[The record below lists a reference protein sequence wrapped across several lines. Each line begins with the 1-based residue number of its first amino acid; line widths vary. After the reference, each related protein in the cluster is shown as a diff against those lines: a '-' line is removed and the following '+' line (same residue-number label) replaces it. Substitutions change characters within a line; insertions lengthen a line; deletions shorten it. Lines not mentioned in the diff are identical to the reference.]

1 MRKTSRTPG
10 DPAPFSGPRGGSSEH
25 ELVHALD
32 TALRLARL
40 HTLDNDLTQGAL
52 LVLSA
57 KLSAYLQEHGR
68 LSLVTSAG
76 WLHLNERLLG
86 ADDETQGTVDDFVQL
101 LGRNGLGG
109 FLFTGRWG
117 QDEVAALLR
126 AFADAS
132 LGNAEQRRA
141 KLEQGLDLPADT
153 GLEVLAPHEG
163 QAGVRAAS
171 EMRSLRESASR
182 DQELNLDDGELATY
196 YACRLRA
203 LAEAVLESA
212 RDERPLGPFGPA
224 VRLTLIKTIDALDSQ
239 AFERRLQGL
248 TLLPPEADEP
258 FAAHLANVS
267 VHALCMGRLL
277 GLHRLRL
284 LELGLAAFFHDVGRA
299 AGGRQ
304 PATTKSAELRQSA
317 ERHVILGVTH
327 SLDLTALDAADLA
340 RVVVAQEHHRVAEGG
355 YPESAGLR
363 RPHVYSRLVAVA
375 DAFDRLENGTPW
387 APPVSPSRALER
399 LDGMFSPRLVTLLR
413 DVLGR
418 HPRGTIAQT
427 PDGETWVVVD
437 GGARRGHRPVARR
450 LAPGNDKLTEFHEAV
465 ELCIL
470 SPQRFDDGWRAR
482 ALP

>member
-1 MRKTSRTPG
+1 VRKTSRTPG
-10 DPAPFSGPRGGSSEH
+10 DPAPFSGPRGGAVEQD
-25 ELVHALD
+25 LVHALD

-40 HTLDNDLTQGAL
+40 HTLDNDLTLEAL
-52 LVLSA
+52 RLLTA
-57 KLSAYLQEHGR
+57 KLGAYLKEHGR
-68 LSLVTSAG
+68 LSLVTSDG
-76 WLHLNERLLG
+76 WLHVNERILG
-86 ADDETQGTVDDFVQL
+86 VDDETQGMVDDFVQL

-117 QDEVAALLR
+117 EDEVTALLG

-132 LGNAEQRRA
+132 LGNADQRRA
-141 KLEQGLDLPADT
+141 KLEGALDLPSDT
-153 GLEVLAPHEG
+153 GLEILAPQEG
-163 QAGVRAAS
+163 QAGVRAAK

-212 RDERPLGPFGPA
+212 RDERPIDVYDPA

-239 AFERRLQGL
+239 AFQRRMQGL
-248 TLLPPEADEP
+248 TLLPPEAEEP
-258 FAAHLANVS
+258 FAAHMANVA

-284 LELGLAAFFHDVGRA
+284 LELGLAGFYHDLGRA
-299 AGGRQ
+299 SSGRQ
-304 PATTKSAELRQSA
+304 AASTRSAELRRTA
-317 ERHVILGVTH
+317 ERHVTLGVTL
-327 SLDLTALDAADLA
+327 SLNLTALDAADLT
-340 RVVVAQEHHRVAEGG
+340 RVVVAQEHHRVAKGG
-355 YPESAGLR
+355 YPDSPGLR

-375 DAFDRLENGTPW
+375 DAFDRLECGTPW

-399 LDGMFSPRLVTLLR
+399 LTDSFEPRLVGLLQ

-450 LAPGNDKLTEFHEAV
+450 LAPGNDKLTEFHEDV
-465 ELCIL
+465 ELRIL
-470 SPQRFDDGWRAR
+470 SPQGFGEGWQLR